1 MAIETEVGVLK
12 SVVSK
17 LDTSI
22 EKITQVSGDISKILA
37 VHEQRLDGLDKVSDQ
52 RADEIKELH
61 SRITTG
67 NREIMDKISDMESR
81 LDQKLQAGAKAAKEQ
96 HEVIQKE
103 IQVDIKAIADRV
115 DVLERWRWMIV
126 GGAIVLGFV
135 VGNTGIIT
143 KIFG

>member
-67 NREIMDKISDMESR
+67 NREIVDKIGDMESR

-96 HEVIQKE
+96 HESIQKE

-135 VGNTGIIT
+135 VGNTGIVT